1 MVLESLECLE
11 SVGECCECCDLVLSQ
26 LFDCMINK
34 EYMNFKFV
42 WKMRNNNELNEIIN
56 ELI

>member
-1 MVLESLECLE
+1 
-11 SVGECCECCDLVLSQ
+11 
-26 LFDCMINK
+26 MINK